1 MAPNRHI
8 MTVSISTFPGADLTP
23 ALEVENAFHEE
34 IRRRSL
40 DELGEVTVRLVGWRG
55 VAGKDVMVEIRDRLG
70 SHLYELVT
78 PDMVPRILASHLDD
92 GRPLS
97 QWLVGKD
104 FQEFYESQKP
114 YISEL
119 AGRIDPLSW
128 EEYQDY
134 DGYKG
139 LRTFFSQGFDSFLQK
154 VVAAGFCE
162 FGLLTIRPVGP
173 KWCEIRVEKEHP
185 VLVVNAAPPLEGATP
200 EMFLLEALPHQ
211 VLEGIFLATQ
221 TLKVNEA
228 VVYLHER
235 AELAASRLRESWKAF
250 QASRLWPAKEPPV
263 RLHIVQGQGTY
274 LMDDEELLVRSVSGS
289 LPPDFFERHPKPT
302 FLCHSLMVIASLPFI
317 AQQPVAWFRKLGLE
331 CAPGTMIFRLAG
343 AVERPGFV
351 EVPLT
356 ATLGQVVTE
365 IGGGWRHG
373 RTPKGVLVGGPTGGL
388 FPASLQNLTL
398 HHETI
403 REMGGSLAL
412 GLIEALDERHCVV
425 DHVRRQI
432 AFILEQ
438 PGAHCPGCAP
448 LLRDLKALLDR
459 VVDGSGTRETID
471 ELERRAQELKRK
483 GSCQMGR
490 QAANPLLTSLAYF
503 RDEYLAHVEN
513 HYCDAHVCPK
523 LLSAPCHLACPAG
536 IDIPSFLA
544 LIAQGRHKE
553 AWEVM
558 RQDNPFPWVC
568 GLICPHP
575 CERACVR
582 GNLDEPINIRYL
594 KAFAAEWVDRHDEM
608 TPPRPAPPTGHKVAV
623 VGSGPAGL
631 TCAYFL
637 ALKGH
642 AVTIFEA
649 HEQPGGLLV
658 EAIPDYR
665 LPRRVVGR
673 EIELVKALGVE
684 IKTGITVGRD
694 VTLEELRTQGYE
706 AFFLGVGAHLGY
718 RLKIEGETDYPQ
730 VMDVIS
736 FLRRVYLGNREK
748 PADKVVII
756 GGGNAAMD
764 AARTCLRLGCSE
776 VHVSYRRTRAEM
788 PAHPEEVEQ
797 ALEEG
802 VQIHFLTIPIR
813 IGGEGRVE
821 YLECLQ
827 AELGRPDASGRRRP
841 IPIPE
846 SNFRLEV
853 GAVITAIGQQPDFCP
868 FPEPPV
874 ATTPWCTI
882 VTEEPTKRT
891 TVPDIFAGGD
901 AVTGPATVVEAI
913 AQGKQA
919 ALEIHH
925 YLSGNDGPT
934 PRMRFQKRLRLPF
947 QVTPAPEKLAN
958 HRHPVPMLPPA
969 VRCRSFEP
977 VELPYTEEQARAE
990 AARCLRCDVCI
1001 RCSICEQTCRDQM
1014 KVAALKFRQISAT
1027 ERVLVDYPRAAERC
1041 IACGACALAC
1051 PTQAID
1057 YVEGPDFREVRL
1069 CGTVFNRLEAPRCAR
1084 CGRPFVPPRYLEYV
1098 NHRIEKVMDKPVLR
1112 RLCPACARERRAE
1125 SLAAPFAYLE

>member
-1 MAPNRHI
+1 
-8 MTVSISTFPGADLTP
+8 MTVSIATFPGAEITP
-23 ALEVENAFHEE
+23 AREVEQAFRAE
-34 IRRRSL
+34 IEHRSL
-40 DELGEVTVRLVGWRG
+40 HELGTVEVRLVGWRG
-55 VAGKDVMVEIRDRLG
+55 LAGRDVVVEIRDRHG
-70 SHLYELVT
+70 ANLYELIT
-78 PDMVPRILASHLDD
+78 PDMVPRIIASHMDD
-92 GRPLS
+92 GRPLG

-104 FQEFYESQKP
+104 FQEFYESQKNH
-114 YISEL
+114 ITEL

-162 FGLLTIRPVGP
+162 FGRLAVRPLGP
-173 KWCEIRVEKEHP
+173 RWCELRVEKEHP
-185 VLVVNAAPPLEGATP
+185 ILVVNAAPPLKEATP

-211 VLEGIFLATQ
+211 VLEGIFLASQ
-221 TLKVNEA
+221 TLKISET
-228 VVYLHER
+228 VVYLPET
-235 AELAASRLRESWKAF
+235 AELAAARLQGAWEAF
-250 QASRLWPAKEPPV
+250 RASRLWPAKEPLIRLSVV
-263 RLHIVQGQGTY
+263 RGQGTF
-274 LMDDEELLVRSVSGS
+274 LMDDEELLLRSVSSS
-289 LPPDFFERHPKPT
+289 LPADFWERHPKPT
-302 FLCHSLMVIASLPFI
+302 FLSHSLMAVAALPFI
-317 AQQPVAWFRKLGLE
+317 AQQPVAWFRKLGFE

-343 AVERPGFV
+343 AVERQGFV

-365 IGGGWRHG
+365 IGGGWRHA

-388 FPASLQNLTL
+388 FPAALKNLTL

-412 GLIEALDERHCVV
+412 GLIEVLDEHDCVV
-425 DHVRRQI
+425 DHVRRQL

-448 LLRDLKALLDR
+448 LLQEIKGLLDR
-459 VVDGSGTRETID
+459 MVDGSATLDTIE

-490 QAANPLLTSLAYF
+490 QAANPILTALTYF
-503 RDEYLAHVEN
+503 RDEFQAHVEN

-544 LIAQGRHKE
+544 LIAVGRHQE

-558 RQDNPFPWVC
+558 RRDNPFPWVC

-582 GNLDEPINIRYL
+582 GSLDEPINIRYL
-594 KAFAAEWVDRHDEM
+594 KAFASEWVAARGVM
-608 TPPRPAPPTGHKVAV
+608 QPPPAAPPTGHRVAV

-631 TCAYFL
+631 SCAYFL
-637 ALKGH
+637 AIRGH
-642 AVTIFEA
+642 QVTVFEG
-649 HEQPGGLLV
+649 HDTPGGLLT
-658 EAIPDYR
+658 EGIPDYR
-665 LPRRVVGR
+665 LPRHVVGK
-673 EIELVKALGVE
+673 EIELVRALGVE
-684 IKTGITVGRD
+684 IRTGVMVGQD
-694 VTLEELRTQGYE
+694 ITLEELRAQGYE

-718 RLKIEGETDYPQ
+718 RLKIEGETDFPEVY
-730 VMDVIS
+730 DAIS
-736 FLRRVYLGNREK
+736 FLRNIYLGKKEK

-788 PAHPEEVEQ
+788 PAHPEEVAQ

-802 VQIHFLTIPIR
+802 VQIHFLTVPIR
-813 IGGEGRVE
+813 IGGNGKVE

-841 IPIPE
+841 IPIPD

-853 GAVITAIGQQPDFCP
+853 GAVITAIGQQPDLCP

-882 VTEEPTKRT
+882 VTEDRTLHT
-891 TVPDIFAGGD
+891 TVTDIFAGGD

-913 AQGKQA
+913 AAGKQA
-919 ALEIHH
+919 AAEIHH
-925 YLSGNDGPT
+925 FLSGAAGPP
-934 PRMRFQKRLRLPF
+934 PRVRFQKRLKLPF
-947 QVTPAPEKLAN
+947 QVTPAPEKIAN
-958 HRHPVPMLPPA
+958 HRVPVAMLPPSE
-969 VRCRSFEP
+969 RRHTFEP
-977 VELPYTEEQARAE
+977 IELPYTEDQARQE
-990 AARCLRCDVCI
+990 ASRCLRCDVCI
-1001 RCSICEQTCRDQM
+1001 RCSVCEKTCRDRM
-1014 KVAALKFRQISAT
+1014 KVAALKFSQISTT
-1027 ERVLVDYPRAAERC
+1027 ERVLTDYPRAEKRC

-1051 PTQAID
+1051 PTNAID

-1069 CGTVFNRLEAPRCAR
+1069 CGTVLNRLEVPRCKR
-1084 CGRPFVPPRYLEYV
+1084 CGEPFVPARYLEYV
-1098 NHRIEKVMDKPVLR
+1098 THRADKAMAKQVLR
-1112 RLCPACARERRAE
+1112 NLCPQCARVQRAE
-1125 SLAAPFAYLE
+1125 KLALHFPYLET